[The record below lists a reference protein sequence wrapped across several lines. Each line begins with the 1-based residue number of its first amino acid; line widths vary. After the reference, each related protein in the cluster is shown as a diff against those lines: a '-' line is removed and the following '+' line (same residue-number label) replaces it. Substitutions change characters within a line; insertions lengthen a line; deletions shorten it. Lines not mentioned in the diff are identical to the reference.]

1 MMIQP
6 FSAASPRRIVQQ
18 LDRSLAQLS
27 GAPLDPATLRPMR
40 WFWLDSLFAN
50 ISVAFFATYVPLF
63 ALAYGATNAQVG
75 QLAAVASLLAMTALF
90 PGARLIPFL
99 GGRKR
104 VVLIFGGGV
113 ARILL
118 LALACL
124 PWLASDP
131 AHAIIAIILLNG
143 LIAFSNSFSNPA
155 WTSLTADIVPAQMRG
170 RFFAHRGQ
178 AINLVSLSVVPFA
191 GWLIK
196 AGNGVTGQ
204 PFAGYQLVFLLA
216 FITGAVATWC
226 YSRIDEPAAP
236 AETVHTLALVEIVR
250 VLRRSR
256 LFLGFVAATLIWN
269 LGFQISLPFFNVYLA
284 GPLGAS
290 TTTIGL
296 LNAVMPLTALFSQ
309 RWMGRLIDRRGN
321 VWVLSACALAIPIFP
336 LLWILVTAPWQVI
349 FINIPAGIFWTG
361 LNLAAFNLLLE
372 LAPAEARADSAA
384 LYQFMVAGAM
394 VVGPLVGGYLADAYG
409 FNATFGVSAIG
420 RLLGALAFVWWVAR
434 PVRRQN
440 QRRNSAATL

>member
-1 MMIQP
+1 MIHYL
-6 FSAASPRRIVQQ
+6 SAASPRRIVQQ
-18 LDRSLAQLS
+18 LDRSLTHLS
-27 GAPLDPATLRPMR
+27 GTPLDPATLRPLR

-50 ISVAFFATYVPLF
+50 ISVAFFATYVPLY

-90 PGARLIPFL
+90 PGARLIPFF

-104 VVLIFGGGV
+104 VVLVFGGGV

-178 AINLVSLSVVPFA
+178 ALNLVSLSVVPFA

-216 FITGAVATWC
+216 FVTGAVATWC

-236 AETVHTLALVEIVR
+236 AETVHTLALMEIVR

-321 VWVLSACALAIPIFP
+321 VWVLTACALAIPIFP
-336 LLWILVTAPWQVI
+336 LFWILVTAPWQVI

-372 LAPAEARADSAA
+372 LTPAEARADSAA

-394 VVGPLVGGYLADAYG
+394 VLGPLLGGYLADAYG
-409 FNATFGVSAIG
+409 FNATFGVSAVG

-434 PVRRQN
+434 PVRRQKHR
-440 QRRNSAATL
+440 QDSAAIL